1 MNLILKN
8 NIKLIYLPLN
18 NIMKNLIITLII
30 IATISF
36 SFKSYED
43 YMKTDA
49 RVNQAEGLLIFMES
63 TPLREYEV
71 LGTVKK
77 TGLTWT
83 GGLPQELF
91 RIILR
96 RAKRDYPNSDAVIFD
111 DIEMK
116 HATCIKFK

>member
-1 MNLILKN
+1 
-8 NIKLIYLPLN
+8 
-18 NIMKNLIITLII
+18 MKKLIITLII
-30 IATISF
+30 IASISV
-36 SFKSYED
+36 SFKSYQD
-43 YMKTDA
+43 YKKTDA
-49 RVNQAEGLLIFMES
+49 RVNQAEGLYIFMES

-83 GGLPQELF
+83 GGLPQEMF

-96 RAKRDYPNSDAVIFD
+96 RAKKDFPNCDGVIFE